1 MPRSPFFLFLF
12 LFLLSPAVRAE
23 EPKPEK
29 TLSVIRVNVTNQA
42 WDFTRP
48 WGKRPPFSRR
58 AVGTVLEGGRVLV
71 TAELVANANYVEFE
85 TPEGGQKVPAM
96 VDVVDYEANLALLK
110 TDDAAFL
117 KPIKPLEV
125 APAAVGDTLSVWQ
138 LEATGNLLV
147 TKATMTTA
155 EITRYPTDDSPLL
168 IYRLTTPLQFRDSS
182 FTLPVVKDGKL
193 AGIVMRYDNATN
205 NADIIPAPVIQHFLT
220 DAAKPPYKGF
230 PRSGI
235 TTAQTRDPQFR
246 RYIGLN
252 GGPSGGIYVT
262 DLLPGGPAE
271 RAGVQK
277 GDVIFK
283 IDGEAVDQDG
293 NYKDPDYGKIGIAHL
308 FSTKHFDGETVKV
321 TVFRKGETKELQLK
335 LAHRPVES
343 YVIEPYVFDRAP
355 KFFVLGGLVLGE
367 LSRQFLK
374 EFGGDWV
381 KKAPEQFVYFDR
393 QQGDLFRDGPKK
405 IVFLHRVLPSDITVG
420 YEELANLVIKK
431 INGVALQ
438 SLADVPGA
446 LTKAVDGLH
455 KVEFDGEPTVIYLD
469 AAQVTANEEAF
480 KAKYR
485 LPSLQRLE

>member
-1 MPRSPFFLFLF
+1 M
-12 LFLLSPAVRAE
+12 
-23 EPKPEK
+23 
-29 TLSVIRVNVTNQA
+29 
-42 WDFTRP
+42 
-48 WGKRPPFSRR
+48 
-58 AVGTVLEGGRVLV
+58 
-71 TAELVANANYVEFE
+71 
-85 TPEGGQKVPAM
+85 
-96 VDVVDYEANLALLK
+96 
-110 TDDAAFL
+110 
-117 KPIKPLEV
+117 
-125 APAAVGDTLSVWQ
+125 
-138 LEATGNLLV
+138 
-147 TKATMTTA
+147 
-155 EITRYPTDDSPLL
+155 
-168 IYRLTTPLQFRDSS
+168 
-182 FTLPVVKDGKL
+182 
-193 AGIVMRYDNATN
+193 
-205 NADIIPAPVIQHFLT
+205 
-220 DAAKPPYKGF
+220 
-230 PRSGI
+230 
-235 TTAQTRDPQFR
+235 
-246 RYIGLN
+246 
-252 GGPSGGIYVT
+252 
-262 DLLPGGPAE
+262 
-271 RAGVQK
+271 
-277 GDVIFK
+277 
-283 IDGEAVDQDG
+283 
-293 NYKDPDYGKIGIAHL
+293 